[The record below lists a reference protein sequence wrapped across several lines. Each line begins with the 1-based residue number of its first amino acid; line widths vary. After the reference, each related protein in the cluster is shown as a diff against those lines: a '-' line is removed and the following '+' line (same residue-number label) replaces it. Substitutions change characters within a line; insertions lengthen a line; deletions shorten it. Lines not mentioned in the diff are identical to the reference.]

1 MNVTTTSWGWPLL
14 LAGLA
19 GLAACGSLPEARMQR
34 PEGLSDHAQ
43 MITLDGLGGG
53 TRGRFRVAGADGEF
67 ERRASRLGLL
77 DNRVERD
84 RVSARYR
91 LQRDGAA
98 AAPDLVECRGGQ
110 TTLGAGI
117 LAAAVQR
124 FGWRCDCAGA
134 APARLELS
142 APDATVG
149 PRHERQGRYQADGL
163 TLGLRSEHRL
173 QGTPLPLAQPAG
185 YVFTHDG
192 RVVGALDLAAGAPRL
207 WRPAQPGALQDAVT
221 RSALALALLWDPAG
235 VAE

>member
-1 MNVTTTSWGWPLL
+1 MSTPTAPWPWLL
-14 LAGLA
+14 LA

-34 PEGLSDHAQ
+34 PEGLGADVQSL
-43 MITLDGLGGG
+43 TLEGFGGG
-53 TRGRFRVAGADGEF
+53 IRGRFRLAGREGHF
-67 ERRASRLGLL
+67 ERGASRLGLADRL
-77 DNRVERD
+77 FERD

-91 LQRDGAA
+91 LQAAGTADAADGA
-98 AAPDLVECRGGQ
+98 ECSGGQ
-110 TTLGAGI
+110 ATLSAGI
-117 LAAAVQR
+117 LAAAVRR
-124 FGWRCDCAGA
+124 FAWRCDWAGV

-149 PRHERQGRYQADGL
+149 PRHERQGRYQAGAL
-163 TLGLRSEHRL
+163 TVGLRSEHRL

-207 WRPAQPGALQDAVT
+207 WRPVQPGPLQDAVT

-235 VAE
+235 AAE